1 MSYDSHMIL
10 STIAIQHNYVLQC
23 IYAHTHMYIGFRQ
36 VLEATPV
43 MKSRMAE
50 IEDKRK
56 KLRALRE
63 QREEKKAKEN
73 VKDGQRKSVEE
84 YDVLGDMMD
93 VTILGDVESDTRG
106 VTLCSLVSD

>member
-1 MSYDSHMIL
+1 MIL

-63 QREEKKAKEN
+63 QREKKAKEN

-84 YDVLGDMMD
+84 LGDVEEMMD
-93 VTILGDVESDTRG
+93 VTILGDVESDTRS
-106 VTLCSLVSD
+106 VTLSSLVSD